1 MPKFVLRSI
10 ALTFLILSSCGPS
23 LPHIEGLDITSWKND
38 KKGCAGERSKMKD
51 AVISQK
57 DKLLALSELE
67 IVDLLGRPDEQELY
81 KRNQKF
87 YYYYIEPSE
96 ECDLASNDE
105 SLRLVIRF
113 NAMGLAKEIVMEEFP
128 TKELNVD

>member
-1 MPKFVLRSI
+1 MLRFALLSI

-23 LPHIEGLDITSWKND
+23 HPHIEGLDVTTWKND

-51 AVISQK
+51 TLVSQK
-57 DKLLALSELE
+57 DKLLALSELD
-67 IVDLLGRPDEQELY
+67 IVDLLGKPDERELY

-87 YYYYIEPSE
+87 YYYFIEPSNG
-96 ECDLASNDE
+96 CNLASNGK

-113 NAMGLAKEIVMEEFP
+113 NAMGLAKEIVTEE
-128 TKELNVD
+128 